1 MPSVVINGP
10 KIEDIEIK
18 RKLVKDI
25 TDALE
30 EAYKLRREAYTVLI
44 KENPPENVGSGGIL
58 IVDKYKPK

>member
-1 MPSVVINGP
+1 MPSVVVNGP

-30 EAYKLRREAYTVLI
+30 EAYKLRREAYTVVI
-44 KENPPENVGSGGIL
+44 KENSPENVGSGGIL
-58 IVDKYKPK
+58 IIDKHRPE

>member
-10 KIEDIEIK
+10 KIDDIEIK
-18 RKLVKDI
+18 RELVKDI

-30 EAYKLRREAYTVLI
+30 KAYKLRREAYTVVI

-58 IVDKYKPK
+58 IVDKYKKA

>member
-30 EAYKLRREAYTVLI
+30 EAYKLRREAYTVVI

>member
-10 KIEDIEIK
+10 KIDDIEIK
-18 RKLVKDI
+18 RELVKDI

-30 EAYKLRREAYTVLI
+30 KAYKLRREAYTVLI

-58 IVDKYKPK
+58 IVDKYKKA

>member
-1 MPSVVINGP
+1 MPSVEINGP
-10 KIEDIEIK
+10 KIEDIETK

-30 EAYKLRREAYTVLI
+30 EAYKLRREAYTVVI

-58 IVDKYKPK
+58 IIDKHRSE

>member
-10 KIEDIEIK
+10 KIDDIEIK
-18 RKLVKDI
+18 RELVKDI

-30 EAYKLRREAYTVLI
+30 KAYKLQREAYTVLI

-58 IVDKYKPK
+58 IVDKYKKA

>member
-1 MPSVVINGP
+1 MPSVVVNGP

-30 EAYKLRREAYTVLI
+30 EAYKLRREAYTVVI
-44 KENPPENVGSGGIL
+44 KENSPENVGSGGIL
-58 IVDKYKPK
+58 IIDKHRII

>member
-10 KIEDIEIK
+10 KIDDIEIK
-18 RKLVKDI
+18 RELIIDI

-30 EAYKLRREAYTVLI
+30 KAYKLRREAYTVVI

-58 IVDKYKPK
+58 IVDKYKKA

>member
-1 MPSVVINGP
+1 MPSVVVNGP

-30 EAYKLRREAYTVLI
+30 KAYKLRREAYTVVI
-44 KENPPENVGSGGIL
+44 KENPPENVASGGIL
-58 IVDKYKPK
+58 IIDKYRPE

>member
-10 KIEDIEIK
+10 KIDDIEIK
-18 RKLVKDI
+18 RELVKDI

-30 EAYKLRREAYTVLI
+30 KAYKLRREAYTVVI

-58 IVDKYKPK
+58 IVDKYKKT